1 MTMITSHHD
10 DNPSYGLKRRSDLVS
25 AVDRIPWWI
34 GLMAVILAL
43 MASKLI
49 VDEDYGLAWTRIT
62 PGIWITIRATFASFT
77 IALIIGLVSGLGLV
91 SHNVVARTLSRTYV
105 EFIRGIP
112 ILVLIFTIS
121 LVIVPGIAA
130 WLGVDNKI
138 STEWRAITAL
148 SMIYGAYMAEIIRG
162 GIQAVPPGQFEAG
175 RSVGLSERQ
184 TMKSIILP
192 QAARAII
199 PPLGNDFIAILKDT
213 SLLSV
218 LGVLELTLR
227 ARQFSSG
234 TFKFRE
240 GYLVLSLIYLSL
252 TLILSYLLG
261 KFESRMSRD
270 RAGAR

>member
-1 MTMITSHHD
+1 MTALSRHD
-10 DNPSYGLKRRSDLVS
+10 NNPNPGMKRRSDLVS
-25 AVDRIPWWI
+25 TVDRIPWWI
-34 GLMAVILAL
+34 GVMAVILFVLGLVVVLA
-43 MASKLI
+43 
-49 VDEDYGLAWTRIT
+49 DDYALAWERIT
-62 PGIWITIRATFASFT
+62 PGIWITIRATIFSFI
-77 IALIIGLVSGLGLV
+77 IALMIGLAAGLGLV
-91 SHNVVARTLSRTYV
+91 SRSAFARTVARTYV

-121 LVIVPGIAA
+121 LVIVPTVSE
-130 WLGVDNKI
+130 WLGVDNKLP
-138 STEWRAITAL
+138 TEWRAIIAL

-184 TMKSIILP
+184 TMRSIILP

-227 ARQFSSG
+227 ARQFASG
-234 TFKFRE
+234 TFKFRP
-240 GYLVLSLIYLSL
+240 GYLVLSLIYLTL
-252 TLILSYLLG
+252 TLILSFLLG
-261 KFESRMSRD
+261 KFEQRMSRD
-270 RAGAR
+270 RQGAR